1 MPNRG
6 RCVPQTG
13 AVQPTWSCSC
23 CVQRQEDTAVKQRP
37 QTAPW
42 KIYFIC
48 EQQLMRRVTF
58 SWGNKLFS
66 LCWTV
71 YQKHFNVDSVFF
83 FYLFRTS
90 SMGVIR
96 FLSVH
101 YNSRGCVGKTWAG
114 LYKSCKAAC
123 QAFLHVGCVLI
134 CMAKARGFIW
144 FHTGGHTEVKRL
156 RILVFFVKLSQF
168 KHRRDRQKIR

>member
-1 MPNRG
+1 MVMLMLCSKTGGHSSETKTTNCSMKDIFHMWAAADEESHFQLREQVVLSVLDCLSEAFQRG
-6 RCVPQTG
+6 
-13 AVQPTWSCSC
+13 
-23 CVQRQEDTAVKQRP
+23 
-37 QTAPW
+37 
-42 KIYFIC
+42 
-48 EQQLMRRVTF
+48 F
-58 SWGNKLFS
+58 S
-66 LCWTV
+66 
-71 YQKHFNVDSVFF
+71 FF

-90 SMGVIR
+90 IMGVIR